1 MTVYVALIRG
11 INVGATRKLPMADLR
26 AYCATG
32 GFGEV
37 KTYIQSGNV
46 ILSSNDGADEV
57 ADRLK
62 AMIAERFKLDV
73 PVIVRTAAQWQGYAT
88 GSPFPQAEAERPN
101 LLHICLSA
109 QPPAQDALEMLQ
121 ARAKAKEKLAVK
133 GGTLWCDFGES
144 VGTSKL
150 TPALFDKA
158 AGSPV
163 TARNW
168 RTVQALAAM
177 LEAA

>member
-1 MTVYVALIRG
+1 MTRYVALIRG
-11 INVGATRKLPMADLR
+11 INVGATRKLPMGELR
-26 AYCATG
+26 AHCATD

-37 KTYIQSGNV
+37 KTYIQSGNIV
-46 ILSSNDGADEV
+46 LSSTDGADAV
-57 ADRLK
+57 AARLK
-62 AMIAERFKLDV
+62 ALIADRFKLDV
-73 PVIVRTAAQWQGYAT
+73 PVIVRTAVQWQRYAA
-88 GSPFPQAEAERPN
+88 GSPFPEAETERPN

-109 QPPAQDALEMLQ
+109 EPLADGAAETLQ

-133 GGTLWCDFGES
+133 DGTLWCDFGES

-168 RTVQALAAM
+168 RTVLALAAM
-177 LEAA
+177 LEDT

>member
-1 MTVYVALIRG
+1 MTTYVALIRG
-11 INVGATRKLPMADLR
+11 INVGATRKLPMAELR
-26 AYCATG
+26 AHCATEG
-32 GFGEV
+32 LGEV
-37 KTYIQSGNV
+37 KTYIQSGNLV
-46 ILSSNDGADEV
+46 LSANDGADEV

-62 AMIAERFKLDV
+62 ALIAERFKLDV
-73 PVIVRTAAQWQGYAT
+73 PVIVRTAAQWRRYAA
-88 GSPFPQAEAERPN
+88 GSPFPDAEAERPN

-109 QPPAQDALEMLQ
+109 RPLADGAAATLQ
-121 ARAKAKEKLAVK
+121 ARAMAKEKLAVK
-133 GGTLWCDFGES
+133 DGTLWCDFGES

-168 RTVQALAAM
+168 RTVMALAAM
-177 LEAA
+177 LEES

>member
-1 MTVYVALIRG
+1 MTRYVALIRG
-11 INVGATRKLPMADLR
+11 INVGATRKLPMAELR
-26 AYCATG
+26 AHCAAD

-46 ILSSNDGADEV
+46 VLSSNDSADEV
-57 ADRLK
+57 AAKLE
-62 AMIAERFKLDV
+62 ALIAERFALDV
-73 PVIVRTAAQWQGYAT
+73 PVIVRSEAEWRGYAK
-88 GSPFPQAEAERPN
+88 GSPFPDAEAERPN
-101 LLHICLSA
+101 LLHICLSVSPLA
-109 QPPAQDALEMLQ
+109 KDAIATLE
-121 ARAKAKEKLAVK
+121 ARAKAKERLAVK
-133 GGTLWCDFGES
+133 DGTLWCDFGES

-168 RTVQALAAM
+168 RTVLALAAM
-177 LEAA
+177 LEEA

>member
-1 MTVYVALIRG
+1 MTRYVALIRG
-11 INVGATRKLPMADLR
+11 INVGATRKLPMAELR
-26 AYCATG
+26 AHCATD

-37 KTYIQSGNV
+37 RTYIQSGNI
-46 ILSSNDGADEV
+46 ILSSRDGADAV
-57 ADRLK
+57 ATGLK
-62 AMIAERFKLDV
+62 ALIAERFKLDV
-73 PVIVRTAAQWQGYAT
+73 PVIVRTAAQWQRYAA
-88 GSPFPQAEAERPN
+88 GSPFPDAEAERPN

-109 QPPAQDALEMLQ
+109 RPLADGAAATLQ
-121 ARAKAKEKLAVK
+121 ARATAREKLAVRD
-133 GGTLWCDFGES
+133 GTLWCDFGES

-150 TPALFDKA
+150 TPALFDKV

-168 RTVQALAAM
+168 RTVLALAAM

>member
-1 MTVYVALIRG
+1 MTTYVALIRG
-11 INVGATRKLPMADLR
+11 INVGATRKLPMAELR
-26 AYCATG
+26 AHCATDG
-32 GFGEV
+32 LGEV
-37 KTYIQSGNV
+37 KTYIQSGNIV
-46 ILSSNDGADEV
+46 LSSTDDADEV
-57 ADRLK
+57 AARLETL
-62 AMIAERFKLDV
+62 IATRFKLDV
-73 PVIVRTAAQWQGYAT
+73 PVIVRTAAQWQRYAA
-88 GSPFPQAEAERPN
+88 GSPFPDAEAARPN
-101 LLHICLSA
+101 LLHICLSTKPLA
-109 QPPAQDALEMLQ
+109 DDAAEALQ
-121 ARAKAKEKLAVK
+121 ARARAKEKLAVK
-133 GGTLWCDFGES
+133 DGTLWCDFGES

>member
-1 MTVYVALIRG
+1 VTTYVALIRG
-11 INVGATRKLPMADLR
+11 INVGATRKLPMAELR
-26 AYCATG
+26 AHCASDG
-32 GFGEV
+32 LGEV

-46 ILSSNDGADEV
+46 ILSSAESADEV
-57 ADRLK
+57 AARL
-62 AMIAERFKLDV
+62 AALITQRFKLDV
-73 PVIVRTAAQWQGYAT
+73 PVIVRSAAQWQRYAA
-88 GSPFPQAEAERPN
+88 GSPFADAEAERPN

-109 QPPAQDALEMLQ
+109 RPLADGAAETLK
-121 ARAKAKEKLAVK
+121 ARATAKEKLAVMD
-133 GGTLWCDFGES
+133 GTLWCDFGES

-168 RTVQALAAM
+168 RTVKALAAM

>member
-1 MTVYVALIRG
+1 MTSYVALIRG
-11 INVGATRKLPMADLR
+11 INVGATRKLPMAELR
-26 AYCATG
+26 AHCATDG
-32 GFGEV
+32 LGAV

-46 ILSSNDGADEV
+46 ILSSAQSADEV
-57 ADRLK
+57 AARLK
-62 AMIAERFKLDV
+62 ALISERFKLDV
-73 PVIVRTAAQWQGYAT
+73 PVIVRSAAQWRGYAA
-88 GSPFPQAEAERPN
+88 GSPFPDAETERPN

-109 QPPAQDALEMLQ
+109 RPLADGAAETLQ
-121 ARAKAKEKLAVK
+121 ARAAGKERLVAQD
-133 GGTLWCDFGES
+133 GTLWCDFGES

-168 RTVQALAAM
+168 RTVQALAAL